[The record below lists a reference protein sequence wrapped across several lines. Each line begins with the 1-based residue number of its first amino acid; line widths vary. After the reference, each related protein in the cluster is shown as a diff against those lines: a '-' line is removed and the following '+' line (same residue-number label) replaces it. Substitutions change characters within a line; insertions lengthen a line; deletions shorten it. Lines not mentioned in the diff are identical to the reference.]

1 MNIVILSGNLVR
13 NIELKYSANGTPYIT
28 NCIAVKKN
36 TKNENGEYDTDFI
49 NVSFFGV
56 SAEYV
61 NNYCKKGSK
70 VLING
75 ILTTGS
81 YVNKE
86 GKKIVVTNVIANSIE
101 VINSNNNK
109 ETASKNTDN
118 PSAAI
123 RNSQAPSYNTEGFGA
138 INIEDDAD
146 LPF

>member
-1 MNIVILSGNLVR
+1 MNIVILSGNLAR
-13 NIELKYSANGTPYIT
+13 NIELKYSANGTPYVT

-36 TKNENGEYDTDFI
+36 TKNEKGEYDTDFI
-49 NVSFFGV
+49 NVSFFGA

-86 GKKIVVTNVIANSIE
+86 GKKTVVTNVIANSIE
-101 VINSNNNK
+101 IINSNNK

-118 PSAAI
+118 PSGDR
-123 RNSQAPSYNTEGFGA
+123 RNNQAPSYNTEGFGS
-138 INIEDDAD
+138 INIEDDLG